1 MANRRHVISWVGALA
16 SGVVFLALGVLFFRA
31 GLDNADK
38 LASVIGAF
46 VGVAGFGG
54 SVYGLVLARRSLDSP
69 SPAVPEAASQPLPE
83 AAKLR
88 VPSGLAALPRPASR
102 VFVGR
107 EPELARLES
116 AFDDPARLTV
126 QIVCGLGGVG
136 KSQLALQY
144 ADRNRGRYSLIWWID
159 AATPETLRNGVADLA
174 RGIAS
179 GAASSA
185 ASRATNE
192 EAVTWA
198 MAWLAAHPGWLL
210 VFDDIAEA
218 ASLRP
223 YLGRLHGGHVLVTTR
238 RTVGWHDLC
247 TPITL
252 EVLSREA
259 AVSLLAELT
268 GSPDPEELDA
278 LAGEL
283 GDLPLALAQAGAY
296 IAHTPGIGV
305 RRYRELLRASPTR
318 MYASAPAG
326 GDPERLVARAW
337 AVTRARIEEIGPLAA
352 DLLDLLACFAPDDL
366 PRDVLVRAVDAD
378 ELDTAEALGVLA
390 SFSMVDL
397 VDDGVSVHRLVQ
409 AVTLH
414 QLDDP
419 RRAELRA
426 RAAAALEG
434 CLPARPAEPTARPA
448 YARLLPHVV
457 ILLEGDSPG
466 LGRTVDH
473 LDAIADYATAVRLQQ
488 RIVDACERAGA
499 DHPSAL
505 TASARLAGFAGMAG
519 DAVAARDRYARL
531 LPLFER
537 HFGPEHERTL
547 TLRVRLTEWTGEAGA
562 RSEAYDEYT
571 RLLPLLD
578 KVLGPEHPQTL
589 YARMDHANW
598 MSHLGDSAGARHAAA
613 PLLPVAERVW
623 GPEHPDTLTLRG
635 CLAHFAGQTGDAA
648 GARDQYAALL
658 ALRRRRNGPD
668 HPETL
673 ATSRDLAN
681 WIGEAGDPRQARD
694 RLADL
699 IPLFER
705 AWGREHPN
713 ETLLAREL
721 HADFTGRAG
730 DPAAAARLLAELLPV
745 RERASGAGHPL
756 TRAARANLAR
766 WSAESPSS

>member
-1 MANRRHVISWVGALA
+1 MANRRHVISWAGALA
-16 SGVVFLALGVLFFRA
+16 SGVVFLALGVLFFRT

-54 SVYGLVLARRSLDSP
+54 SVYGLVLARRSLDST
-69 SPAVPEAASQPLPE
+69 SPAVPGEAAAPQPLPE
-83 AAKLR
+83 AARLR
-88 VPSGLAALPRPASR
+88 VPAGLAALPRPAPR

-107 EPELARLES
+107 EQELAGLQS

-126 QIVCGLGGVG
+126 QVVCGLGGVG

-144 ADRNRGRYSLIWWID
+144 ADRNRGHYSLIWWID
-159 AATPETLRNGVADLA
+159 AATPETLQNGVADLA

-179 GAASSA
+179 GTASSA

-210 VFDDIAEA
+210 VFDDIVEA

-252 EVLSREA
+252 NVLSRQA

-268 GSPDPEELDA
+268 GSPDSEGLDA

-305 RRYRELLRASPTR
+305 RRYRDLLRASPTR
-318 MYASAPAG
+318 MYAAAPAG

-337 AVTRARIEEIGPLAA
+337 AVTRARMEEIGPLAI

-434 CLPARPAEPTARPA
+434 CLPARPADPAVRPA

-457 ILLEGDSPG
+457 ILLEG
-466 LGRTVDH
+466 
-473 LDAIADYATAVRLQQ
+473 
-488 RIVDACERAGA
+488 
-499 DHPSAL
+499 
-505 TASARLAGFAGMAG
+505 
-519 DAVAARDRYARL
+519 
-531 LPLFER
+531 
-537 HFGPEHERTL
+537 
-547 TLRVRLTEWTGEAGA
+547 
-562 RSEAYDEYT
+562 
-571 RLLPLLD
+571 
-578 KVLGPEHPQTL
+578 
-589 YARMDHANW
+589 
-598 MSHLGDSAGARHAAA
+598 
-613 PLLPVAERVW
+613 
-623 GPEHPDTLTLRG
+623 
-635 CLAHFAGQTGDAA
+635 
-648 GARDQYAALL
+648 
-658 ALRRRRNGPD
+658 
-668 HPETL
+668 
-673 ATSRDLAN
+673 
-681 WIGEAGDPRQARD
+681 RQARD
-694 RLADL
+694 RLAEL

-705 AWGREHPN
+705 AWGQEHPN

-721 HADFTGRAG
+721 HADFTGRVG
-730 DPAAAARLLAELLPV
+730 DPAAAARLLADLLPV
-745 RERASGAGHPL
+745 RERASGADHPL
-756 TRAARANLAR
+756 TRAARAALAH
-766 WSAESPSS
+766 WSAESASP